1 MLNNLKSKY
10 EKLEELPSDSLWDK
24 LEEQLNQNQPISNLP
39 SEKKN
44 IFEKKWSRY
53 AAVAILL
60 LTLGNII
67 WMLSP
72 KEKEQNVIVK
82 EIIKTELI
90 TEKPDKTKLNITENN
105 IKNSVAEHTN
115 SKDKAVAP
123 TKELEHIENHNSLS
137 VEPKITTIIDK
148 KEDLLAAQPKI
159 ENKEKTKYVSA
170 SDLLFGVEIDKSRK
184 EQASPNSKLGLNDLK
199 HHPKD
204 QNNFSPK
211 SLKIFGITVY
221 ESDSLTKK

>member
-10 EKLEELPSDSLWDK
+10 EKLEEFPSDSLWDK
-24 LEEQLNQNQPISNLP
+24 LEDQLNQNQIAPKIP
-39 SEKKN
+39 SEKKD
-44 IFEKKWSRY
+44 IFENKWSRY

-60 LTLGNII
+60 LTLGNIV

-82 EIIKTELI
+82 EIIKTKIVPAKASEVI
-90 TEKPDKTKLNITENN
+90 QNKPGNNQVLKQNIAIDHPVANAHAIKPQKTENLKDN
-105 IKNSVAEHTN
+105 INSAPVEMPVIIQNKNE
-115 SKDKAVAP
+115 
-123 TKELEHIENHNSLS
+123 E
-137 VEPKITTIIDK
+137 
-148 KEDLLAAQPKI
+148 LLAISPKV
-159 ENKEKTKYVSA
+159 EKNKYVSA

-184 EQASPNSKLGLNDLK
+184 EQASPNSKLGLNDIK
-199 HHPKD
+199 RHPKD

-221 ESDSLTKK
+221 ESDSLTQK